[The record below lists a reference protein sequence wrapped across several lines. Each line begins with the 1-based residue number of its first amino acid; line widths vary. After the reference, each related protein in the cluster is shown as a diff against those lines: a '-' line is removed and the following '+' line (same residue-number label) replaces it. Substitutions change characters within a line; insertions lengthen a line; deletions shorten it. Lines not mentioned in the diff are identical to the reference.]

1 MKVFIKVICLLLFAE
16 KSYSCLKKE
25 KLKEKLKISLVK
37 FEPPTYGLAAQGS
50 TTELWQMIHYCAK
63 LKSM

>member
-25 KLKEKLKISLVK
+25 KLKEKLKMSLVR

-50 TTELWQMIHYCAK
+50 TTELWQLLYY
-63 LKSM
+63 

>member
-25 KLKEKLKISLVK
+25 KLKEKLKMSLVR
-37 FEPPTYGLAAQGS
+37 FEPPTYGFAAQGF
-50 TTELWQMIHYCAK
+50 TTELWQMIQYCAK
-63 LKSM
+63 LKTI